1 MLLPTPLEK
10 NAGWP
15 GEEGAL
21 VSSAEENKA
30 IVRRFL
36 EETAKE
42 NFDVID
48 ELVDPDF
55 VDLSLQPGQEPDR
68 EDFKRSLAALIAP
81 FSDVNITIDDQ
92 VAEGDKVITWFTG
105 ISTHDRRPFMG
116 VPPTGKTNTF
126 TDVVLHRVVGGKILE
141 ERSAGDYLSIMK
153 PALEQ

>member
-21 VSSAEENKA
+21 VPSAEENKA

-68 EDFKRSLAALIAP
+68 
-81 FSDVNITIDDQ
+81 
-92 VAEGDKVITWFTG
+92 
-105 ISTHDRRPFMG
+105 
-116 VPPTGKTNTF
+116 
-126 TDVVLHRVVGGKILE
+126 
-141 ERSAGDYLSIMK
+141 
-153 PALEQ
+153 